1 MKLTIKKT
9 LSKKSAENIINSRKL
24 INSAG
29 KYIVKVKNSAFTE
42 DRKLI
47 VNLNACTQKQL
58 DVFNESTNENLQYEV
73 NRCQLSFAGKMGF
86 IPNNG
91 EYVEIIV
98 DLIPTHKGQ
107 SKDFRVVELN
117 KLTVNNPVTIKSL
130 IQSNTIDPITMLA
143 KDIAEN
149 MGIDSEMPF

>member
-9 LSKKSAENIINSRKL
+9 LSKKSADNIINSRKL

-29 KYIVKVKNSAFTE
+29 KYIVKVKNSAFTK

-47 VNLNACTQKQL
+47 VNINACTQMQL
-58 DVFNESTNENLQYEV
+58 DVYNQASNDNLQYEV
-73 NRCQLSFAGKMGF
+73 NRCQLSFAGKMSF
-86 IPNNG
+86 IPESN

-98 DLIPTHKGQ
+98 DYIPTHKGQ
-107 SKDFRVVELN
+107 NKDFRIVEMN
-117 KLTVNNPVTIKSL
+117 KLTVNNPITIKSL
-130 IQSNTIDPITMLA
+130 IESNVVDPITMLA
-143 KDIAEN
+143 RDIAEN